1 MADLGKAYVQIVP
14 SAQGISGSIT
24 QALGGEVDSAG
35 KNGGTS
41 LGKKIGGF
49 AMKAFAAMEVGK
61 FIKDTIQAGADFE
74 QLKGGIEK
82 IFDEANQSQIFEDAN
97 KAYKELNLSAN
108 DYLSTIT
115 NVGAAFASSMGDQ
128 KGYDV
133 ARAGMLAVSD
143 YATGTGK
150 NVDLLNEKFQMISRS
165 TSSYQSIADQFAGLL
180 PQTSKDFLAQAQA
193 AGFLSDGYKSL
204 TEVPVAEYQ
213 QALVQMMQK
222 GTAEMGLAG
231 NTAAETSKTISGSLA
246 GMQSAFSNFMTQLVA
261 GEDIEGATQDLMNSA
276 ITFAENLVPALLTI
290 LEQIPTVLKTFAES
304 VVENLKNGESREQ
317 MIQGAVDFICAMIE
331 GIVQATPAILEAIV
345 LLVVAIIE
353 TIIQYQLTMLSHI
366 VNFITGT
373 LLPAIAERWEA
384 IKAAV
389 VEKVTAM
396 VEAVK
401 QWFINLKDA
410 IVAKVLEIWTGI
422 TERFTAIKT
431 AVTERV
437 QATVQGVSDKFENM
451 KNSIKSKCTEIVS
464 GVRERFQAAKDAISE
479 KLEAARD
486 KVKSIIDKIKGFF
499 KFKISWPHI
508 PVPHF
513 SISPSGWK
521 IGDLLKGSIPKLS
534 VSWHAEGAIFKK
546 PTILHGLGDA
556 GEEAALPLDPFWSKM
571 DAWGNSILDG
581 MAVIASGMERD
592 GDITVET
599 YLYPNGPKMDE
610 YTYKSYNRGKARLG
624 NGTI

>member
-61 FIKDTIQAGADFE
+61 FIKDTIQEGARYE
-74 QLKGGIEK
+74 QAVGGIETMFK
-82 IFDEANQSQIFEDAN
+82 TSSDKM
-97 KAYKELNLSAN
+97 KAYANEAYKTAGISAN
-108 DYLSTIT
+108 DYMEQATSFSASLLQSLGGDT
-115 NVGAAFASSMGDQ
+115 NKAAEAANQAIIDMSDNSAKFGTNIADIQHAYQGFAKQNYTMLDNL
-128 KGYDV
+128 KLGYGGTKTEME
-133 ARAGMLAVSD
+133 RLLAD
-143 YATGTGK
+143 AEKLTGK
-150 NVDLLNEKFQMISRS
+150 KYNIDNLADVYEAIHVIQEEYD
-165 TSSYQSIADQFAGLL
+165 IA
-180 PQTSKDFLAQAQA
+180 
-193 AGFLSDGYKSL
+193 
-204 TEVPVAEYQ
+204 
-213 QALVQMMQK
+213 
-222 GTAEMGLAG
+222 GT
-231 NTAAETSKTISGSLA
+231 TAKEGSATISGSFDQMKA
-246 GMQSAFSNFMTQLVA
+246 AASNFMAQLVA
-261 GEDIEGATQDLMNSA
+261 GEDIEGATQGLIDSA
-276 ITFAENLVPALLTI
+276 ITFASNLVPAILTV
-290 LEQIPTVLKTFAES
+290 LEQLPVALKTLAES
-304 VVENLKNGESREQ
+304 VVENLKNGESRQ
-317 MIQGAVDFICAMIE
+317 KMVQGAVDFICAMVE

-373 LLPAIAERWEA
+373 LLPAISERWEA

-437 QATVQGVSDKFENM
+437 QATVQGVSDKFDNM
-451 KNSIKSKCTEIVS
+451 KNTIKSKCTEIVS

-486 KVKSIIDKIKGFF
+486 KVKSIIDRIKGFF

-556 GEEAALPLDPFWSKM
+556 GDEAALPLDPFWSKM